1 MTRRPLRILLLAD
14 GPDTGPG
21 SPDYLATALALHG
34 GFHVTRDD
42 EDSAGPHDCVLLCA
56 SRMPSLSEVPADP
69 SVPLIVLPRWPVGGA
84 ETEALVQ
91 SGAEDVLPLSEANP
105 DRVEAAVL
113 KAVGRR
119 ARFARA
125 AAPVPPTRV
134 PLRQAIAG
142 IVPGLVAW
150 HTPGPA
156 IAEADAGW

>member
-42 EDSAGPHDCVLLCA
+42 EEGAGPHDCVLLCA
-56 SRMPSLSEVPADP
+56 SRMPRIADLPADP

-105 DRVEAAVL
+105 DRVEAAVR

-119 ARFARA
+119 SRVSGGTP
-125 AAPVPPTRV
+125 APPPRV
-134 PLRQAIAG
+134 PLREAIAG
-142 IVPGLVAW
+142 LVPDFLRL

-156 IAEADAGW
+156 LAEAEAGG